1 MPLLQSFDKL
11 QILTSYLRGI
21 HFYCI
26 WCGTT
31 YNGKSDDNIGF
42 WCCIIAFVDIY
53 FCFVF
58 LQMKRTYVL
67 TVLGIQQLNMNK
79 LNLKKMFSGS

>member
-1 MPLLQSFDKL
+1 MCASLLQSFDKL

-31 YNGKSDDNIGF
+31 YNGKSDDNMDVDLLLF
-42 WCCIIAFVDIY
+42 LIAFADIN
-53 FCFVF
+53 VF
-58 LQMKRTYVL
+58 LFLYRWRGLVL
-67 TVLGIQQLNMNK
+67 
-79 LNLKKMFSGS
+79 